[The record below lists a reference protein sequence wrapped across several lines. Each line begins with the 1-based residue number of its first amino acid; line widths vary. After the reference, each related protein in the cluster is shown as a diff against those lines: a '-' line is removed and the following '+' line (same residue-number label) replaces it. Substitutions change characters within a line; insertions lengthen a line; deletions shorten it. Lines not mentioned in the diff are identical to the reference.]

1 MTPAHGKLA
10 MGATF
15 LLACGAVF
23 IPTTPPTPA
32 TAADPPVA
40 QKPMAAKPSDT
51 TSEVEDRP
59 APQSI
64 FAGTAIGFVLEA
76 NGNEVP
82 KNGQQMMKALSEF
95 GEFAQ
100 LPVTFSAVD
109 LHTRLNQP
117 RVIITKRPSMSQP
130 NQPALVGGK
139 LVGKL
144 PPANPFGL
152 LGVGAGTLN
161 TQASISTNS
170 LTKPN
175 LEGRLF
181 LAANMEK
188 KDSGGYRVKTFEFIS
203 WNSHKQQFDF
213 GFIECDDVEPQIR
226 VVDGVKCFTCHKNR
240 GPILGQG
247 PWSNTPHN
255 DRLREAVATSMGV
268 NLPALCLPNTIGQPQ
283 SLSTGFDLVVAAK
296 QPNTTQDGVAVLIP
310 QGPAVDAAVR
320 MGSDLARDRN
330 VYRELVRNPDGRK
343 AMAILLAA
351 IATAGPLEQNQQH
364 VRAAIDQIFT
374 TNYSTFAE
382 KWVTYHKNSSS
393 TLVDFNPSGSLGTL
407 RQVTTGS
414 LGGWGG
420 GSTLQTNLQVVWSG
434 DNKQINDYDTKRATD
449 EHGLPSNRQPSNPK
463 AFVRPTVGM
472 PGKPSAALSTVQLA
486 RLIGLTEGDRE
497 FMADQLS
504 SAVQQIGKPKVTAT
518 TLARDVFAGPQFLE
532 LFTAGEVPDR
542 EDFKDRFVKGL
553 NALLKS
559 HNMNELKLTRA
570 DYASGP
576 NVGRIPGKQDEEIPV
591 VATTTCIR
599 CHDVRGVGK
608 PGFNPIPMLAFDP
621 FDQNSRDRWVK
632 TTPTKVRLP
641 ILARM
646 LKRVDTDRD
655 MPPEDSPEFDAFRT
669 KEPATLDAMKDWLTA
684 ELKKAKSE

>member
-1 MTPAHGKLA
+1 MAPAHGKLVMSA
-10 MGATF
+10 AV
-15 LLACGAVF
+15 LLACGAVL
-23 IPTTPPTPA
+23 IPTAPSTPA
-32 TAADPPVA
+32 LGGEPPQPPA
-40 QKPMAAKPSDT
+40 EIKPKVSDT
-51 TSEVEDRP
+51 MPDAEDRP

-64 FAGTAIGFVLEA
+64 FAGTAIGFILEA

-82 KNGQQMMKALSEF
+82 KNGQQMMKLLSEF

-117 RVIITKRPSMSQP
+117 RVIITKRPSMTQP
-130 NQPALVGGK
+130 NQPVGVGGK
-139 LVGKL
+139 PV
-144 PPANPFGL
+144 NPFGFGFA
-152 LGVGAGTLN
+152 GVNATG
-161 TQASISTNS
+161 TQAPISTS
-170 LTKPN
+170 TLTKPN

-188 KDSGGYRVKTFEFIS
+188 KDAGGYRVKTFEFIS
-203 WNSHKQQFDF
+203 WNSRKQQFDF

-226 VVDGVKCFTCHKNR
+226 VVDGVKCFSCHKNR

-255 DRLREAVATSMGV
+255 DKLREAVASSCGI
-268 NLPALCLPNTIGQPQ
+268 NLQALCLPNTIGQPQ
-283 SLSTGFDLVVAAK
+283 SLSTGFDVSIVK
-296 QPNTTQDGVAVLIP
+296 RPNTTQDGLSILIP

-330 VYRELVRNPDGRK
+330 VYRELVRNADGRK

-351 IATAGPLEQNQQH
+351 IATSGPLEQNQHQ
-364 VRAAIDQIFT
+364 VATILNQTFT

-382 KWVTYHKNSSS
+382 KWVTHHKNSTS
-393 TLVDFNPSGSLGTL
+393 TLVDFNPSGSMGSI

-420 GSTLQTNLQVVWSG
+420 GSTLQTNLQVVWNG
-434 DNKQINDYDTKRATD
+434 DTKQITDYDTKRATD
-449 EHGLPSNRQPSNPK
+449 DHGLPSNRQPSNPK

-472 PGKPSAALSTVQLA
+472 PGKPSAALSVVQVA
-486 RLIGLTEGDRE
+486 RLIGITEGDRE
-497 FMADQLS
+497 FMVDQLS
-504 SAVQQIGKPKVTAT
+504 SAVQQIGKPKITAT
-518 TLARDVFAGPQFLE
+518 TLARDVFSGPQFLE
-532 LFTAGEVPDR
+532 LFTAGEIPDR

-559 HNMNELKLTRA
+559 HNMNELKLTRT

-591 VATTTCIR
+591 VATTACIR

-621 FDQNSRDRWVK
+621 FDQTSRDRWVK
-632 TTPTKVRLP
+632 NTPVKVRLP
-641 ILARM
+641 ILTRL
-646 LKRVDTDRD
+646 LKRIDTDRD

-669 KEPATLDAMKDWLTA
+669 KEPATLDAMKDWLTT